1 MATETLDDATATSIF
16 RRRTLKGKLL
26 AALQAE
32 REERGEES
40 IRGSV
45 MNAAELREA
54 FAEMGDDVPS
64 KALFPLV
71 QQADPDGEGVITL
84 ENFLAVVQ
92 VRRTQIDQERAQK
105 QLVDAYVALGGDA
118 DRDAKIKSDILQAVA
133 SDFVGAA
140 ATDRAMKGVVKHK
153 MKAVQEIL
161 DMGGALDDE
170 EMEELK
176 DTKEL
181 EFDQLEAFA
190 AALNQG
196 GADEVI
202 DDDDDGGDGSE
213 EGGGAADQSGKT
225 RRSSKD
231 MLHG

>member
-1 MATETLDDATATSIF
+1 M
-16 RRRTLKGKLL
+16 
-26 AALQAE
+26 
-32 REERGEES
+32 
-40 IRGSV
+40 
-45 MNAAELREA
+45 
-54 FAEMGDDVPS
+54 
-64 KALFPLV
+64 
-71 QQADPDGEGVITL
+71 
-84 ENFLAVVQ
+84 
-92 VRRTQIDQERAQK
+92 RRTQIDQERAQK

-202 DDDDDGGDGSE
+202 DDDDEGGDGSE